1 MDIVGQLTKPV
12 RCNRY
17 LFVVVDYYT
26 RWPEAYAI
34 VHQDA
39 HSIAIKLMTE
49 YFSRY
54 CAPYC
59 IHSNQTEKF
68 ESYLM
73 KEICN

>member
-34 VHQDA
+34 VHQYA
-39 HSIAIKLMTE
+39 HSISSKLLTKYFVYDTALYTVYTLIKG
-49 YFSRY
+49 
-54 CAPYC
+54 
-59 IHSNQTEKF
+59 QTF
-68 ESYLM
+68 NLT
-73 KEICN
+73 